1 LPTRAKIAAKPRT
14 KSKAKRRAGSSPRI
28 RVTPRDKLA
37 GKWFEKLVALQARL
51 RGPGGCP
58 WDREQTH
65 ESLRKFLIEETYEVL
80 DAMQTSDP
88 GKFSSEL
95 GDLLLQIIFHSIL
108 AEETGRFT
116 ISDVIEAVHTKMV
129 RRHPHVFGNVQAKN
143 SAEVLKNW
151 EQIKA
156 EERAEAHAAEG
167 KAPETVESVLSGI
180 PRGLPAVLE
189 AYQLTRRASRV
200 GFDWENLTRIL
211 EKLDEEKAEL
221 EAVVSSGENP
231 FAKKKPGGR
240 PSADATGI
248 ESEVGDLLFVAV
260 NVARFLGVDPEIAL
274 QGANRKFKK
283 RFHFMETQAAAE
295 GRRFADIPRARMEE
309 LWNLAKAAEDFPAA
323 SATRAGGKR

>member
-1 LPTRAKIAAKPRT
+1 
-14 KSKAKRRAGSSPRI
+14 
-28 RVTPRDKLA
+28 
-37 GKWFEKLVALQARL
+37 
-51 RGPGGCP
+51 
-58 WDREQTH
+58 
-65 ESLRKFLIEETYEVL
+65 
-80 DAMQTSDP
+80 
-88 GKFSSEL
+88 
-95 GDLLLQIIFHSIL
+95 
-108 AEETGRFT
+108 
-116 ISDVIEAVHTKMV
+116 MV

-143 SAEVLKNW
+143 SAAVLKNW
-151 EQIKA
+151 EQIKD

-211 EKLDEEKAEL
+211 EKLDEEKTEL
-221 EAVVSSGENP
+221 QSAVSSVTNP
-231 FAKKKPGGR
+231 LVKKQSGRR
-240 PSADATGI
+240 PSADATEI

-283 RFHFMETQAAAE
+283 RFHFMETEAAAE
-295 GRRFADIPRARMEE
+295 GRRFADIPRGRMEE
-309 LWNLAKAAEDFPAA
+309 LWNLAKAAENSPAA